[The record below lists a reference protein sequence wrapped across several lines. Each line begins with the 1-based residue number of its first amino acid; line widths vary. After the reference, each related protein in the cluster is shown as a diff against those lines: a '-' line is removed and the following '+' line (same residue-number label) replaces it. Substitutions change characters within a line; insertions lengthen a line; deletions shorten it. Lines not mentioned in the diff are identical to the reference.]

1 MMNFIDICSGIGG
14 FRTALEN
21 NGHQCLAFAEI
32 DKFAKQS
39 YRAIYDTEN
48 EIDIGDITKS
58 SDEYWRQFK
67 GKCDIIVGGTPC
79 QSFSIAGKRR
89 GFEDT
94 RGTVFFSYVN
104 AVKNVEHEY
113 FIFENVKGLISHDK
127 GNTIR
132 TMLLAFDEI
141 GYELDFDIFNSKYYG
156 VPQNRER
163 IYIIGRKKN
172 ENNINYGQ
180 QNIFEYIWG
189 G

>member
-1 MMNFIDICSGIGG
+1 MKFIDICSGIGG
-14 FRTALEN
+14 FRSALEKH
-21 NGHQCLAFAEI
+21 GHECVAFAEI

-39 YRAIYDTEN
+39 YKAIYDTEN
-48 EIDIGDITKS
+48 EIDIGDITQMP
-58 SDEYWRQFK
+58 DEDWQQFK

-79 QSFSIAGKRR
+79 QSFSIAGKRK

-104 AVKNVEHEY
+104 AVKNVEPKY

-141 GYELDFDIFNSKYYG
+141 GYELDFDIFNSKCYG

-163 IYIIGRKKN
+163 IYIVGRKKD
-172 ENNINYGQ
+172 ESNINYGQ
-180 QNIFEYIWG
+180 QNIFEYI
-189 G
+189 